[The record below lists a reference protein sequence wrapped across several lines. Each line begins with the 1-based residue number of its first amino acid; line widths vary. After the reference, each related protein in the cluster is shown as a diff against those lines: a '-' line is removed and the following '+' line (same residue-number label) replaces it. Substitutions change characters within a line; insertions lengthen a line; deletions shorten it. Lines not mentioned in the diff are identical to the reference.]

1 LDHEYVQKIAQ
12 HCNAKEQ
19 SIINAREQAQH
30 LLLSKFLTSSRQTST
45 THDAIVVGVQ
55 EQAFDVIVP
64 SLGLERRIH
73 VMNLPLR
80 TSHYSQMEG
89 VLNLF
94 WLPGVPTSDAMV
106 EQADFDDRDDDDYS
120 MIGDDSYNHHFQ
132 RQHNDNGSGVG
143 NKVTDQTVRRLSVSE
158 NGLLLLGSNNNSS
171 SNNSVTSNTTDATT
185 SGATSPTTKR
195 RPRSMSLRAVNGES
209 VASQQQCTIP
219 QECCLVVR
227 PFDFIRVVITA
238 DSIRNPPLIRVL
250 ASNPFVHH
258 EN

>member
-1 LDHEYVQKIAQ
+1 MDPEYVQKIAQ

-30 LLLSKFLTSSRQTST
+30 LLLSKFLTTSRQTST
-45 THDAIVVGVQ
+45 THEAIVVGVQ
-55 EQAFDVIVP
+55 ELAFDVIVP

-80 TSHYSQMEG
+80 TSHYSQNEG

-120 MIGDDSYNHHFQ
+120 MMGDDYHNNY
-132 RQHNDNGSGVG
+132 RQIDNGNNRV
-143 NKVTDQTVRRLSVSE
+143 NDQTLHRLSVSE
-158 NGLLLLGSNNNSS
+158 NGSSVLAENPSS
-171 SNNSVTSNTTDATT
+171 SP
-185 SGATSPTTKR
+185 TSPTAVKR
-195 RPRSMSLRAVNGES
+195 RPRSMSLRAVDGES
-209 VASQQQCTIP
+209 IASQQHCTIP

-227 PFDFIRVVITA
+227 PFDFIRVVITT

-258 EN
+258 DN